1 MNRSI
6 FCVIF
11 AALFLGATPTFAQ
24 TTGPAKGSLVIVGGG
39 GLPKPIR
46 DKFVELAGGPDSQF
60 IVIPTA
66 NEDEIDL
73 PKEEARF
80 ATMFGVKHVTVIHTR
95 DPKIANTEEFVKPI
109 KSASAVW
116 FDGGRQWRITDA
128 FLGTRTEKEIRAV
141 LDRGGVIGGS
151 SAGAT
156 IQGSYLVRGSTTENT
171 TMMSKGHEIGFGYVK
186 NAAIDQ
192 HIISR
197 KREGDLVPVVKAHPE
212 LLGIGI
218 DEATAVIVKGDTFEI
233 MGRSKVAITDGADHD
248 GKPYF
253 LLSVGDKFNL
263 KERKVITPATKPT
276 GAP

>member
-1 MNRSI
+1 MRKIVVGISI
-6 FCVIF
+6 LVM
-11 AALFLGATPTFAQ
+11 AVSRLDSFAQ
-24 TTGPAKGSLVIVGGG
+24 TSGPAKGSLVIVGGG

-46 DKFVELAGGPDSQF
+46 DKFVELAGGPESHF

-66 NEDEIDL
+66 NEGEIDNA
-73 PKEEARF
+73 KEEERF

-95 DPKIANTEEFVKPI
+95 DPKVANSEQFVKPI
-109 KSASAVW
+109 KSAAAVW

-156 IQGSYLVRGSTTENT
+156 IQGSYLVRGSTTDNF
-171 TMMSKGHEIGFGYVK
+171 TMMSKGHEVGFGYLK

-192 HIISR
+192 HIITR
-197 KREGDLVPVVKAHPE
+197 KREADLAPVINAHPE

-218 DEATAVIVKGDTFEI
+218 DEATALIVRGDTFEI
-233 MGRSKVAITDGADHD
+233 MGRSKVAITDGSDHN
-248 GKPYF
+248 GKPYY
-253 LLSVGDKFNL
+253 LLSMGDKFNL
-263 KERKVITPATKPT
+263 KDRKAIVNSLSKSASP
-276 GAP
+276 